1 MTIEADMTIGEIKS
15 NLKDLE
21 DQRAIPNTSEQP
33 LKEGIREIIPN
44 LVEGV
49 IPDQII
55 VPDNMEIQDH
65 IEMAVGLEANLEIE
79 AEVPAMGQEL
89 ERNRQRSQRANL

>member
-1 MTIEADMTIGEIKS
+1 MRIEADMTIGEIKS

-49 IPDQII
+49 IPGLII
-55 VPDNMEIQDH
+55 PDNMGIQDH
-65 IEMAVGLEANLEIE
+65 IEMAVGLEANPEIE

-89 ERNRQRSQRANL
+89 ERNRQRSQRVNW